1 MQQTGRTMRAAIASV
16 CGVAAMGMA
25 TAPVAEA
32 QILPWEVTGYV
43 HINYGYQSGDRALT
57 ESLSETVYGET
68 ATYEANH
75 ASSGGGGL
83 DIGGGVRV
91 WSNLAAG
98 VTVTSF
104 SSSSAATVSG
114 TVPNPL
120 FFNRPRTV
128 AVDLTGLEHKELGV
142 HLQAV
147 WVMPLSEQ
155 LTVSVGGGPS
165 FFSVDQGLLAGVT
178 VGQETAPFNA
188 VSIGASSTTASKS
201 AVGGNAGV
209 DVTYMFTEQLGGGAF
224 VRWTGGSSVDM
235 PTVNVAGVLTRIF
248 CCERAPSSLISI
260 GNGVRSRY

>member
-1 MQQTGRTMRAAIASV
+1 MQQTGRTMRAAIAAV

-43 HINYGYQSGDRALT
+43 HINYGYQSGARAFA

-68 ATYEANH
+68 ATYGASH
-75 ASSGGGGL
+75 ASGGGSGL
-83 DIGGGVRV
+83 DIGGGIQV
-91 WSNLAAG
+91 WGNLAAG
-98 VTVTSF
+98 ITITSF
-104 SSSSAATVSG
+104 SNPSAATVSG
-114 TVPNPL
+114 TVPHPL
-120 FFNRPRTV
+120 FLNRPRTV
-128 AVDLTGLEHKELGV
+128 AVDLTSLQYKELGV

-188 VSIGASSTTASKS
+188 VSIGASSTTASES

-209 DVTYMFTEQLGGGAF
+209 DVTYMFTERLGGGAF
-224 VRWTGGSSVDM
+224 VRWTGGSLNL
-235 PTVNVAGVLTRIF
+235 PTSGGIQSIDVGGVQSGAGLRVKF
-248 CCERAPSSLISI
+248 
-260 GNGVRSRY
+260 

>member
-1 MQQTGRTMRAAIASV
+1 MQRTGRTMRAAIAMA
-16 CGVAAMGMA
+16 CGVVAMGIA

-32 QILPWEVTGYV
+32 QVLPWEDTGYV
-43 HINYGYQSGDRALT
+43 HINYGYQSGARAFA

-68 ATYEANH
+68 ATYGASH
-75 ASSGGGGL
+75 ASGGGSGL

-91 WSNLAAG
+91 WGNLAAG
-98 VTVTSF
+98 VTITSF
-104 SSSSAATVSG
+104 SNPSAATVLG
-114 TVPNPL
+114 TVPHPL

-128 AVDLTGLEHKELGV
+128 AVDLTGFEYKELGV

-165 FFSVDQGLLAGVT
+165 FFSVDQDLLAGVT
-178 VGQETAPFNA
+178 VGQETAPFHA
-188 VSIGASSTTASKS
+188 VSIGASSTAASES

-224 VRWTGGSSVDM
+224 VRWTGGSLDL
-235 PTVNVAGVLTRIF
+235 PTSGGIQSIDVGGVQSGAGLRVKF
-248 CCERAPSSLISI
+248 
-260 GNGVRSRY
+260 

>member
-1 MQQTGRTMRAAIASV
+1 MQRTGRTMRAAIAV
-16 CGVAAMGMA
+16 ACGVVTVGIA
-25 TAPVAEA
+25 TARVAEA
-32 QILPWEVTGYV
+32 QVLPWEDTGYI
-43 HINYGYQSGDRALT
+43 HINYGYQVGDRAFT
-57 ESLSETVYGET
+57 ESVSETVYGET
-68 ATYEANH
+68 ATYGASH

-104 SSSSAATVSG
+104 SSPSAASVSG

-128 AVDLTGLEHKELGV
+128 AVNLTGLEYKQLGI

-155 LTVSVGGGPS
+155 FTVSVGGGPS
-165 FFSVDQGLLAGVT
+165 FFNIDHGLLGSVT
-178 VGQETAPFNA
+178 VGQETAPFTT
-188 VSIGASSTTASKS
+188 VPISASSTTASKS
-201 AVGGNAGV
+201 VVGGNAGV

-224 VRWTGGSSVDM
+224 VRWTGGAVSL
-235 PTVNVAGVLTRIF
+235 PTAGGV
-248 CCERAPSSLISI
+248 ESI
-260 GNGVRSRY
+260 GVGGVQSGAGLRITF

>member
-1 MQQTGRTMRAAIASV
+1 MQQIGRTMRAAIAV
-16 CGVAAMGMA
+16 ACGVVAMGIA

-32 QILPWEVTGYV
+32 QVLPWEDTGYV
-43 HINYGYQSGDRALT
+43 HINYGYQVGDRAFT
-57 ESLSETVYGET
+57 ESVSETVYGET

-75 ASSGGGGL
+75 ASSSGGGL

-104 SSSSAATVSG
+104 SSPSAAIVSG
-114 TVPNPL
+114 TVPHPL

-128 AVDLTGLEHKELGV
+128 AVGLTGLEYKQLGI

-165 FFSVDQGLLAGVT
+165 FFSVDHGLLGSVT
-178 VGQETAPFNA
+178 VGQETAPFTT
-188 VSIGASSTTASKS
+188 VRIGASSTTASES
-201 AVGGNAGV
+201 VVGGNAGV

-224 VRWTGGSSVDM
+224 VRWTGGAVDL
-235 PTVNVAGVLTRIF
+235 PAAGGT
-248 CCERAPSSLISI
+248 ESI
-260 GNGVRSRY
+260 GVGGVQSGAGLRIKF

>member
-1 MQQTGRTMRAAIASV
+1 MQQTGRTMRAAITVA
-16 CGVAAMGMA
+16 CGAVAVGIA
-25 TAPVAEA
+25 TASVAEA
-32 QILPWEVTGYV
+32 QVLPWEDTGYV

-57 ESLSETVYGET
+57 ESLSETVYCET

-165 FFSVDQGLLAGVT
+165 FFSVEQGLLAGVT
-178 VGQETAPFNA
+178 VVGQETAPFNA
-188 VSIGASSTTASKS
+188 VSVGASSTTASES

-209 DVTYMFTEQLGGGAF
+209 DVTYMFTERLGGGAF
-224 VRWTGGSSVDM
+224 VRWTGGSLDL
-235 PTVNVAGVLTRIF
+235 PTAGGIQ
-248 CCERAPSSLISI
+248 SI
-260 GNGVRSRY
+260 DVGGVQSGAGLRVKF

>member
-1 MQQTGRTMRAAIASV
+1 MQRTGRTMRAAIAV
-16 CGVAAMGMA
+16 ACGAVTVGIA

-32 QILPWEVTGYV
+32 QVLPQVLPWEDTGYV
-43 HINYGYQSGDRALT
+43 HINYAYQVGDRAFT
-57 ESLSETVYGET
+57 ESVSETVYGET

-91 WSNLAAG
+91 WRNLAAG

-104 SSSSAATVSG
+104 SNPSAATVSG

-128 AVDLTGLEHKELGV
+128 AADLTGLEYKQLGI

-165 FFSVDQGLLAGVT
+165 FFNVDQGLLGSVT
-178 VGQETAPFNA
+178 VGQETAPYTT
-188 VSIGASSTTASKS
+188 VPIGVSSTTASES
-201 AVGGNAGV
+201 VVGGNAGV
-209 DVTYMFTEQLGGGAF
+209 DVTYMFTERLGGGAF
-224 VRWTGGSSVDM
+224 VRWTGGAVTL
-235 PTVNVAGVLTRIF
+235 PTAGGV
-248 CCERAPSSLISI
+248 ESI
-260 GNGVRSRY
+260 GVGGVQSGAGLRIKF

>member
-1 MQQTGRTMRAAIASV
+1 MA
-16 CGVAAMGMA
+16 CGVVAMGIA

-32 QILPWEVTGYV
+32 QVLPWQVLPWEDTGYV
-43 HINYGYQSGDRALT
+43 HINYGYQSGARAFA

-68 ATYEANH
+68 ATYGASH
-75 ASSGGGGL
+75 ASGGGSGL

-91 WSNLAAG
+91 WGNLAAG
-98 VTVTSF
+98 VTITSF
-104 SSSSAATVSG
+104 SNPSAATVSG
-114 TVPNPL
+114 TVPHPL

-128 AVDLTGLEHKELGV
+128 AVDLTGFEYKELGV

-165 FFSVDQGLLAGVT
+165 FFSVDQDLLAGVT

-188 VSIGASSTTASKS
+188 VSIGASSTAASGS

-224 VRWTGGSSVDM
+224 VRWTGGSLDL
-235 PTVNVAGVLTRIF
+235 PTSGGIQSIDVGGVQSGAGLRVKF
-248 CCERAPSSLISI
+248 
-260 GNGVRSRY
+260 